1 MHRLAALLF
10 ALAFS
15 LPGPVS
21 AQEKSLGPNHQK
33 VCSVLFGIIDE
44 LEQHATTSVPAA
56 DAIMAAV
63 KMLLEYDK
71 AGLSCFTERGR
82 Q

>member
-15 LPGPVS
+15 LPAPVA
-21 AQEKSLGPNHQK
+21 AQDSPGPNHQK
-33 VCSVLFGIIDE
+33 VCTVLFGIIAE
-44 LEQHATTSVPAA
+44 LEQHAATSVPAV

-71 AGLSCFTERGR
+71 AGLSCFTERER